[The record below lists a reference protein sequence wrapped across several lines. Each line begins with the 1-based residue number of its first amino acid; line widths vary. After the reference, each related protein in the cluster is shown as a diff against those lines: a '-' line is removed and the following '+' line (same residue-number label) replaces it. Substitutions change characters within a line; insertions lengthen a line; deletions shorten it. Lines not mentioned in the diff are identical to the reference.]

1 MVVLFRLIL
10 KILTYLFLAGS
21 LSQIKMFKILL
32 RKKLHILIFLESTN
46 ELLINLAI
54 LTVIILTELRFLPW
68 RKFDLFIKLNIDVEV
83 FLFQRHVLLVQ
94 LLIVFNWNFTRRWIY
109 DFPTFIFFLLLFLVQ
124 FVDNWFQILG
134 WNAYLEVRELLFIC
148 AATFINSLYFII
160 HFI

>member
-1 MVVLFRLIL
+1 MFRLIL

-32 RKKLHILIFLESTN
+32 RKQLHILIFLESTN
-46 ELLINLAI
+46 ELFINLAI
-54 LTVIILTELRFLPW
+54 LTFIILTELRFLPW

-83 FLFQRHVLLVQ
+83 FLFQRHAWLVQ
-94 LLIVFNWNFTRRWIY
+94 ILIVFYWSCTRRWIY
-109 DFPTFIFFLLLFLVQ
+109 ELHTSIFFLLFFLVQ

-134 WNAYLEVRELLFIC
+134 WNAYLEVSGLLFIC
-148 AATFINSLYFII
+148 AATFINPLYFII